1 MARSAYIYLAFRE
14 VPDGPLGLVTSHR
27 TFLGAFTV
35 RHEAEAYLAALAP
48 ALSHLKLYR
57 VEDGG
62 CWRRGESPAA
72 QIEVGLPMKCRHDF
86 WHTNGTPT
94 EKLCSD
100 PVTP

>member
-14 VPDGPLGLVTSHR
+14 PTEAIR

-35 RHEAEAYLAALAP
+35 RHEAEAYLAVLAP

-62 CWRRGESPAA
+62 CWIRGESPAA
-72 QIEVGLPMKCRHDF
+72 QTEVELPMKCRHDF

-94 EKLCSD
+94 KKLCSD
-100 PVTP
+100 PITPSCPTA